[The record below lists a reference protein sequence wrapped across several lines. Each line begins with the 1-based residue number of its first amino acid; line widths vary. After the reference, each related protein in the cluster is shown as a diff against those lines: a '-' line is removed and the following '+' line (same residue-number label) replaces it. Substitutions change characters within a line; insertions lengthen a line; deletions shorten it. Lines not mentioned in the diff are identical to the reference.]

1 MTEPVVLRAPEMP
14 AFSEENIAYL
24 EEEDAQIGDSLEEAP
39 QLFAGKYKS
48 VEELER
54 GYKELQKL
62 AARQPQEQEA
72 KEEAETVEAVE
83 EEQVEYDSAERQSA
97 LLEAY
102 GPAVSQIFQDN
113 DVDFLGMD
121 QFYQE
126 NGTLSEEMFSELERV
141 GFTRAMVEAYLSGTS
156 AKGEEAQALS
166 IAETNKIKKALGGAE
181 EYQRMIDW
189 AAKEGSISK
198 EDAEAFNFAVAT
210 NNSGLIRLAAQQLQS
225 QYRAANGYEPKL
237 LGGRSSQGTENRYQ
251 SNEQYLEDVANPKY
265 QKDPAFRQK
274 VFAKLSK
281 SPGIMG

>member
-1 MTEPVVLRAPEMP
+1 MTEPVVLRAAEMP
-14 AFSEENIAYL
+14 AFSDENIAYL
-24 EEEDAQIGDSLEEAP
+24 EEEDARMGDSLEGAP

-62 AARQPQEQEA
+62 QATRQPQQQEA
-72 KEEAETVEAVE
+72 EEAEPEAE
-83 EEQVEYDSAERQSA
+83 EEQGEYDSTERQGA

-126 NGTLSEEMFSELERV
+126 NGTLSDEMFGELERV
-141 GFTRAMVEAYLSGTS
+141 GFTRAMVDAYLSGTS

-166 IAETNKIKKALGGAE
+166 MAETNKIKKALGGAE
-181 EYQRMIDW
+181 EYQRMIEW
-189 AAKEGSISK
+189 AAQEGSISK

-210 NNSGLIRLAAQQLQS
+210 NNSGLIRMTAQQLQS

-251 SNEQYLEDVANPKY
+251 SNEQYLEDVASPKY
-265 QKDPAFRQK
+265 AKDPAFRQR

>member
-1 MTEPVVLRAPEMP
+1 MTEPVVLRQTEMP
-14 AFSEENIAYL
+14 AFSDENIAYL
-24 EEEDAQIGDSLEEAP
+24 EEEDARMGDSLEEAP

-62 AARQPQEQEA
+62 QASRQPQEQET
-72 KEEAETVEAVE
+72 EEAEPEAQ
-83 EEQVEYDSAERQSA
+83 EEQGEDDSADRQSA

-102 GPAVSQIFQDN
+102 GPAVTQIFQDN

-126 NGTLSEEMFSELERV
+126 NGTLSDEMFGQLESV
-141 GFTRAMVEAYLSGTS
+141 GFTRAMVDAYLSGAS
-156 AKGEEAQALS
+156 AKTEEAQALS

-210 NNSGLIRLAAQQLQS
+210 SNSGLIRLAAQQLQS

-237 LGGRSSQGTENRYQ
+237 LGGRSSQGTENKYQ
-251 SNEQYLEDVANPKY
+251 STEQYLEDIANPKY
-265 QKDPAFRQK
+265 AKDPAFRQK
-274 VFAKLSK
+274 VFAKLAK

>member
-1 MTEPVVLRAPEMP
+1 MTEPVVLRGAEMP
-14 AFSEENIAYL
+14 AFSDENIAYL
-24 EEEDAQIGDSLEEAP
+24 EEEDARIGDSLEEAP

-62 AARQPQEQEA
+62 QAKRQPQEEEV
-72 KEEAETVEAVE
+72 EEAEPEAQ
-83 EEQVEYDSAERQSA
+83 EEQGEDDSADRQNA

-102 GPAVSQIFQDN
+102 GPAVTQIFQDN

-126 NGTLSEEMFSELERV
+126 NGTLSDEMFGQLESV
-141 GFTRAMVEAYLSGTS
+141 GFTRAMVDAYLSGTS
-156 AKGEEAQALS
+156 AKAEETQALS

-181 EYQRMIDW
+181 EYQLMIDW

-225 QYRAANGYEPKL
+225 QYRAANGHEPKL

-251 SNEQYLEDVANPKY
+251 STEQYLEDIANPKY
-265 QKDPAFRQK
+265 AKDPAFRQK
-274 VFAKLSK
+274 VFAKLAK
-281 SPGIMG
+281 SPGVMG

>member
-1 MTEPVVLRAPEMP
+1 MTEPVVLRGTEMP
-14 AFSEENIAYL
+14 AFSDENIAYL
-24 EEEDAQIGDSLEEAP
+24 EEEDARIGDSLEEAP

-62 AARQPQEQEA
+62 QTSRQPQEQET
-72 KEEAETVEAVE
+72 EEAEPEAQ
-83 EEQVEYDSAERQSA
+83 EEQGEDDSADRQSA

-102 GPAVSQIFQDN
+102 GPAVTQIFQDN

-126 NGTLSEEMFSELERV
+126 NGTLSDEMFGQLESV
-141 GFTRAMVEAYLSGTS
+141 GFTRAMVDAYLSGTS
-156 AKGEEAQALS
+156 AKTEEAQALS

-210 NNSGLIRLAAQQLQS
+210 SNSGLIRLAAQQLQS

-237 LGGRSSQGTENRYQ
+237 LGGRSSQGTENKYQ
-251 SNEQYLEDVANPKY
+251 STEQYLEDIANPKY
-265 QKDPAFRQK
+265 AKDPAFRQK
-274 VFAKLSK
+274 VFAKLAK

>member
-156 AKGEEAQALS
+156 VKGEEAQALS

>member
-1 MTEPVVLRAPEMP
+1 MTEPVVLRGTEMP
-14 AFSEENIAYL
+14 AFSDENIAYL
-24 EEEDAQIGDSLEEAP
+24 EEEDARIGDSLEEAP

-62 AARQPQEQEA
+62 QASRQPQEQET
-72 KEEAETVEAVE
+72 EEAEPEAQ
-83 EEQVEYDSAERQSA
+83 EEQGEDDSADRQSA

-102 GPAVSQIFQDN
+102 GPAVTQIFQDN

-126 NGTLSEEMFSELERV
+126 NGTLSDEMFGQLESV
-141 GFTRAMVEAYLSGTS
+141 GFTRAMVDAYLSGAS
-156 AKGEEAQALS
+156 AKTEEAQALS

-210 NNSGLIRLAAQQLQS
+210 SNSGLIRLAAQQLQS

-237 LGGRSSQGTENRYQ
+237 LGGRSSQGTENKYQ
-251 SNEQYLEDVANPKY
+251 STEQYLEDIANPKY
-265 QKDPAFRQK
+265 AKDPAFRQK
-274 VFAKLSK
+274 VFAKLAK